1 MSSYKMRRKKNNCLL
16 IPFWLR
22 KVQIRNKSK
31 RKKKKMTMMH
41 GLMMTNMSPN
51 KRKNKR
57 KP

>member
-1 MSSYKMRRKKNNCLL
+1 MRRKKNNCLL